1 MEKEEVRVV
10 IVVDD
15 DDIRELLTTLIELDG
30 YLVRSVPDGEA
41 ALALVSEF
49 RPACVLVDL
58 TLPGIDGAEVPA
70 GDVAIGV
77 EHEDGV
83 VANGLHQAAESL
95 LVPAGREG
103 DVTCIGSVEG
113 HGAGRRDGA
122 GGWATLIPSAR
133 DPPRG

>member
-10 IVVDD
+10 IVEDD

-58 TLPGIDGAEVPA
+58 TLPGIDGAEVTRQLRA
-70 GDVAIGV
+70 EIGTELV
-77 EHEDGV
+77 IIAVTGSPSTSEHERLELAGV
-83 VANGLHQAAESL
+83 DFVLAKPLAENEL
-95 LVPAGREG
+95 
-103 DVTCIGSVEG
+103 
-113 HGAGRRDGA
+113 RRF
-122 GGWATLIPSAR
+122 L
-133 DPPRG
+133 PPL